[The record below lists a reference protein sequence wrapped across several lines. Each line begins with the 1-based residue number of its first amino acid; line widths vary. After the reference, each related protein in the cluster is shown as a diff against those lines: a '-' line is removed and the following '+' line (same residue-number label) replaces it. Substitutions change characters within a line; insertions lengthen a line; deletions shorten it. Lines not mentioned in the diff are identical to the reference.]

1 MAGVSSQSLT
11 AARQELEPRLGT
23 ASLTLAEELFGVLDT
38 LDSNA
43 GLRRALTD
51 PNREGEQKVALSTR
65 LFAGRISPEAAEI
78 VRDLV
83 ARRWAK
89 PRDVGDALEAL
100 AATVA
105 IAVAENRGQGIRG
118 LEGLEND
125 LFAFLSVVESNH
137 DLQRALSEPQAEGSA
152 KVALALKLVPSAGDE
167 ARLLIRQAVL
177 SPRGLKPSAL
187 VQRFIELVALRQER
201 WIATVS
207 VTRPLSDEQLAR
219 LQAGLNALYGR
230 DLKVIVSV
238 DPSLV
243 GGVRVKVGDEVV
255 DATAVTRLSEL
266 RRKMAV

>member
-11 AARQELEPRLGT
+11 EARQELEPRLST
-23 ASLTLAEELFGVLDT
+23 ASLMLSEELFGVLDT
-38 LDSNA
+38 LDGNA

-51 PNREGEQKVALSTR
+51 PNRDSEDKVSLATR
-65 LFAGRISPEAAEI
+65 LFAGRISPDAAEI
-78 VRDLV
+78 VRSLV

-89 PRDVGDALEAL
+89 PRDLGDALEAL

-105 IAVAENRGQGIRG
+105 IAVAENRGQGITG

-125 LFAFLSVVESNH
+125 LFAFLSAVESNH
-137 DLQRALSEPQAEGSA
+137 DLQRALSEPQASA
-152 KVALALKLVPSAGDE
+152 AAKSALALRLVPFAGDE

-177 SPRGLKPSAL
+177 SPRGLRPSAL
-187 VQRFIELVALRQER
+187 AQRFVELVALRQER
-201 WIATVS
+201 WIANVS
-207 VTRPLSDEQLAR
+207 VTRPLTDEQFTR
-219 LQAGLNALYGR
+219 LQTGLNRLYGR
-230 DLKVIVSV
+230 DLKVNVNV
-238 DPSLV
+238 DASLV

>member
-1 MAGVSSQSLT
+1 MAGVSSQSL
-11 AARQELEPRLGT
+11 AEARHELEPRLRT
-23 ASLTLAEELFGVLDT
+23 ASLTLAEELFGVLDA

-51 PNREGEQKVALSTR
+51 PNRAAEDKVALATS
-65 LFAGRISPEAAEI
+65 LFSGRISPEAAEI
-78 VRDLV
+78 VRGLV
-83 ARRWAK
+83 AGRWAK
-89 PRDVGDALEAL
+89 PRDLGDALESL

-105 IAVAENRGQGIRG
+105 IAVAENRGQGVLG

-125 LFAFLSVVESNH
+125 LFSFLSVVESSH
-137 DLQRALSEPQAEGSA
+137 DVQRALSEPQADGAA
-152 KVALALKLVPSAGDE
+152 KSALALRLVPTAGEE

-201 WIATVS
+201 WIANVS
-207 VTRPLSDEQLAR
+207 VTRPLSDEQFVR
-219 LQAGLNALYGR
+219 LQAGLNRLYGR
-230 DLKVIVSV
+230 DLKVNVSV

-255 DATAVTRLSEL
+255 DATAVARLAEL